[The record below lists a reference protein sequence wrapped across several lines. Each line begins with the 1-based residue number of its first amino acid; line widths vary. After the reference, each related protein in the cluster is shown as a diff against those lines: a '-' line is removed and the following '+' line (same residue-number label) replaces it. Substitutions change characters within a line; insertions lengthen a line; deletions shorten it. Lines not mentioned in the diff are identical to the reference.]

1 MLNLSRSKM
10 RRIAL
15 VGAPNCGKTAVFNAL
30 TGSRQKVGNYAG
42 VTVERKTGM
51 AYTPDGHALEIMD
64 LPGTYSLRARSPDEE
79 ITRDIVLDR
88 EGENTCCQMLLVIAD
103 ATNLRAALRL
113 VLELQQT
120 GRPLA
125 LILNMIDI
133 ARHRGIE
140 IDTGNLSHLLGGI
153 PVVCTSAVRRS
164 LMNDLWKMLDELS
177 ENGVSIECDNI
188 WREPSSSD
196 LRAMQ
201 RQADGLIA
209 QTVRFPAK
217 PPTMTNRIDAV
228 LLHPVAGIGALLLLL
243 FLMFQAVFDWAQPVM
258 DLISSGFDALAGL
271 IQQNLPSG
279 LFESFLVDG
288 VIAGVGSVIVFLPQ
302 ILIMFLFILL
312 LEDLG
317 YMARAAF
324 LMDRLMG
331 GVGLHGRAFIPLLS
345 SFACAIPGIMAAR
358 VIDNRRDRLTT
369 ILVAPLMTCSAR
381 IPVFT
386 LIIAAFIPAK
396 SVAGVFSL
404 QGLIMFGL
412 YATGILSALF
422 VSFLAKLFFWRHEAA
437 PPFMLELP
445 DYKLPRLRN
454 ILIELTMRAKMFLYR
469 AGTTIFFMAIL
480 IWFLASFPQAPEN
493 ATEPAIFYSWAATIG
508 RLLEPLLAPIGFSWQ
523 MSVALVPGMAA
534 REVVVAALGTVY
546 SIQGGADAALQVG
559 QALAQNWTLP
569 TALSFLAWYVFAP
582 QCTSTLAVIKRE
594 AGGARWM
601 WLTFFYMLVLAYI
614 SSFIVYRLALF
625 LF

>member
-1 MLNLSRSKM
+1 MMLNSSRSKM

-88 EGENTCCQMLLVIAD
+88 EGENTCCQMLLVVAD

-177 ENGVSIECDNI
+177 ENGVSIERDNN
-188 WREPSSSD
+188 WREPSASD

-209 QTVRFPAK
+209 HTVRFPAK
-217 PPTMTNRIDAV
+217 LPTMTNRIDAV

-302 ILIMFLFILL
+302 ILIMFLLFSCWRIW
-312 LEDLG
+312 
-317 YMARAAF
+317 
-324 LMDRLMG
+324 
-331 GVGLHGRAFIPLLS
+331 VIWHGQHS
-345 SFACAIPGIMAAR
+345 
-358 VIDNRRDRLTT
+358 
-369 ILVAPLMTCSAR
+369 
-381 IPVFT
+381 
-386 LIIAAFIPAK
+386 
-396 SVAGVFSL
+396 
-404 QGLIMFGL
+404 
-412 YATGILSALF
+412 
-422 VSFLAKLFFWRHEAA
+422 
-437 PPFMLELP
+437 
-445 DYKLPRLRN
+445 
-454 ILIELTMRAKMFLYR
+454 
-469 AGTTIFFMAIL
+469 
-480 IWFLASFPQAPEN
+480 
-493 ATEPAIFYSWAATIG
+493 
-508 RLLEPLLAPIGFSWQ
+508 
-523 MSVALVPGMAA
+523 
-534 REVVVAALGTVY
+534 
-546 SIQGGADAALQVG
+546 
-559 QALAQNWTLP
+559 
-569 TALSFLAWYVFAP
+569 
-582 QCTSTLAVIKRE
+582 
-594 AGGARWM
+594 
-601 WLTFFYMLVLAYI
+601 
-614 SSFIVYRLALF
+614 
-625 LF
+625 